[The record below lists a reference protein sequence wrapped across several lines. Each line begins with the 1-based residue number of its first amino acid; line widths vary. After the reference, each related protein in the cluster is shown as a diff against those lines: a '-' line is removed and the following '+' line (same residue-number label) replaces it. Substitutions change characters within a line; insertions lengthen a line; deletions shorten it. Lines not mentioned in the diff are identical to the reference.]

1 MTTKEK
7 AQNLMQ
13 IDDNNNPQFA
23 TLHPNLL
30 IGIYQ
35 AFEIMG
41 LQEVV
46 WVNCGGKSSVCRV
59 KNDVSWV
66 ARN

>member
-23 TLHPNLL
+23 TLHHYCP
-30 IGIYQ
+30 GKR
-35 AFEIMG
+35 E
-41 LQEVV
+41 
-46 WVNCGGKSSVCRV
+46 GGSLKAMNN
-59 KNDVSWV
+59 KGF
-66 ARN
+66 